1 MSDKLP
7 EYLVQG
13 EQARLFPVLSTTS
26 KEGRTTSI
34 VLACL
39 AKVDEFGANLMQS
52 IGQRAGVRTKLETYT
67 EVVLKNRPTDSKDR
81 PDGLIILRTG
91 KREWKA
97 LVEAKIGSSEL
108 EAPQIEKYRRL
119 AKDNGI
125 DAVISISNQFTTTPT
140 SHPIEDVQKSKS
152 RIPVFHWSWMYI
164 LTIADLLIS
173 QENVADTD
181 QSMLLN
187 ELRRFLSHESAGVKG
202 FHRMPK
208 EWVEIN
214 RLVSSGG
221 VIPAKSPDATAVVS
235 AWHQET
241 RDLSFIL
248 SRMTETHVSERL
260 SRKHQNDLT
269 LRAKDEISA
278 LRDNQHLTASLEIP
292 DAAAPLEVTADI
304 TRRCIDVGMTL
315 RATEDKVTTKARLNW
330 LLKQIKIDNTDD
342 LFIRLMWPGRNDPT
356 QFPAAILKEDPDK
369 AAEGKDNLAPHSF
382 HVFHSKH
389 LGARFTQQANFIT
402 DLEDIVPAFYR
413 DIGSNLTAWKKSAPK
428 IKEDRSSA
436 QDVSTDAIAEDAK
449 GYTP

>member
-152 RIPVFHWSWMYI
+152 RIPVFH
-164 LTIADLLIS
+164 
-173 QENVADTD
+173 
-181 QSMLLN
+181 
-187 ELRRFLSHESAGVKG
+187 
-202 FHRMPK
+202 
-208 EWVEIN
+208 
-214 RLVSSGG
+214 
-221 VIPAKSPDATAVVS
+221 
-235 AWHQET
+235 
-241 RDLSFIL
+241 
-248 SRMTETHVSERL
+248 
-260 SRKHQNDLT
+260 
-269 LRAKDEISA
+269 
-278 LRDNQHLTASLEIP
+278 
-292 DAAAPLEVTADI
+292 
-304 TRRCIDVGMTL
+304 
-315 RATEDKVTTKARLNW
+315 
-330 LLKQIKIDNTDD
+330 
-342 LFIRLMWPGRNDPT
+342 
-356 QFPAAILKEDPDK
+356 
-369 AAEGKDNLAPHSF
+369 
-382 HVFHSKH
+382 
-389 LGARFTQQANFIT
+389 
-402 DLEDIVPAFYR
+402 
-413 DIGSNLTAWKKSAPK
+413 
-428 IKEDRSSA
+428 
-436 QDVSTDAIAEDAK
+436 
-449 GYTP
+449 

>member
-269 LRAKDEISA
+269 LRAKDAISA

-292 DAAAPLEVTADI
+292 DAAAPLEVTTDI

-330 LLKQIKIDNTDD
+330 L
-342 LFIRLMWPGRNDPT
+342 
-356 QFPAAILKEDPDK
+356 
-369 AAEGKDNLAPHSF
+369 
-382 HVFHSKH
+382 
-389 LGARFTQQANFIT
+389 
-402 DLEDIVPAFYR
+402 FY
-413 DIGSNLTAWKKSAPK
+413 
-428 IKEDRSSA
+428 
-436 QDVSTDAIAEDAK
+436 
-449 GYTP
+449 